1 MLFPIL
7 PSALPLYIIEPVD
20 AELEAAIE
28 AVEVPP
34 MATAIAVPVVAIS
47 PCTHNS
53 LNSLNS
59 WFFLGSV
66 GFAIRHVRVSR
77 ICNPS
82 QHNIYGNN
90 PRTEGF

>member
-7 PSALPLYIIEPVD
+7 PTALLLYLIEPVD

-34 MATAIAVPVVAIS
+34 MATAIAIPVVAIS

-53 LNSLNS
+53 LN
-59 WFFLGSV
+59 
-66 GFAIRHVRVSR
+66 
-77 ICNPS
+77 
-82 QHNIYGNN
+82 
-90 PRTEGF
+90 

>member
-7 PSALPLYIIEPVD
+7 PTALLLYLIEPID

-34 MATAIAVPVVAIS
+34 MATALAVPVVAIS

-53 LNSLNS
+53 LNLVVQNS
-59 WFFLGSV
+59 
-66 GFAIRHVRVSR
+66 
-77 ICNPS
+77 
-82 QHNIYGNN
+82 
-90 PRTEGF
+90 